1 MTDDSYI
8 NNNDTSTGNHTI
20 AAAPPKD
27 HQQQQEQHKGPK
39 DLKGERVCVVGATG
53 HLGLAV
59 ARELR
64 NRGATVTAVARNPRS
79 SNVQI
84 LQELGARVEFV
95 DASNEQETYADA
107 VESCTAAVSCM
118 AASPSAADSLNDFWA
133 IDRDANIRFGLEALR
148 AGVKH
153 LILVSTFEGRD
164 SRAVSA
170 FSNAKE
176 EAVDVLRSECERNG
190 ATFSV
195 VRPNA
200 YFKDLTDYAFDRVLS
215 QGVHKTLG
223 DGSHKINPISRE
235 DAASYIANLI
245 QEKQGGE
252 FPLGGPDVFTFR
264 EIGVLAA
271 QTVGKD
277 GDLQFQVIPVWSLRA
292 AASALDLLGFVSR
305 FAHRRAAFLHWMV
318 YCSTHNAV
326 APSYGTRH
334 LHDEYRRKFDV
345 YKSKLDG
352 EK

>member
-1 MTDDSYI
+1 
-8 NNNDTSTGNHTI
+8 
-20 AAAPPKD
+20 
-27 HQQQQEQHKGPK
+27 
-39 DLKGERVCVVGATG
+39 
-53 HLGLAV
+53 
-59 ARELR
+59 
-64 NRGATVTAVARNPRS
+64 
-79 SNVQI
+79 
-84 LQELGARVEFV
+84 V